1 MRLRHI
7 AGMGQESTHIDELRL
22 NNRLRF
28 GAEIPKEYGTVI
40 AAGPKGS
47 VQNEAFAHGANASE
61 GGYFGP
67 MVERVTLH
75 ILDSDS
81 ARRAQ
86 LARLAFAAGHH
97 AEIYGSIDE
106 LLAHA
111 PSNGLLLAHDDPPG
125 EAVPA
130 LIGAMMRAGHWLP
143 VIAIGDAPETWAV
156 VRTIKAG
163 ALDYLAIPSQI
174 APLNEAIARAAHEAE
189 THRVQRA
196 RAAEARQRIARLSLR
211 EREVLDRLAEGCSNK
226 AIARDLDISPRTV
239 EIHRMKMMGKLGAR
253 HAAEA
258 VRLRI
263 EATGLD
269 EVA

>member
-1 MRLRHI
+1 MMDMI
-7 AGMGQESTHIDELRL
+7 
-22 NNRLRF
+22 
-28 GAEIPKEYGTVI
+28 
-40 AAGPKGS
+40 
-47 VQNEAFAHGANASE
+47 
-61 GGYFGP
+61 
-67 MVERVTLH
+67 ERVTLH
-75 ILDSDS
+75 ILDGDS

-97 AEIYGSIDE
+97 AEIYANTEE

-111 PSNGLLLAHDDPPG
+111 PSGGLVLAHDDPPG

-130 LIGAMMRAGHWLP
+130 LITAMMRAGQWLP
-143 VIAIGDAPETWAV
+143 VIAIAEHPDTEAV
-156 VRTIKAG
+156 VRTIKSG
-163 ALDYLAIPSQI
+163 ALDYLGVPHQI
-174 APLNEAIARAAHEAE
+174 APLNEAIGRASREAE
-189 THRVQRA
+189 SYRAQRA
-196 RAAEARQRIARLSLR
+196 RAAEARQRIARLSMR
-211 EREVLDRLAEGCSNK
+211 EREVLDRLADGCSNK

-269 EVA
+269 AA

>member
-1 MRLRHI
+1 MSYL
-7 AGMGQESTHIDELRL
+7 GDLQPNSW
-22 NNRLRF
+22 LRF
-28 GAEIPKEYGTVI
+28 GAEFPKEYGQLT
-40 AAGPKGS
+40 GLESDGS
-47 VQNEAFAHGANASE
+47 VQFEAFMRGVEAARS
-61 GGYFGP
+61 GYFGT

-97 AEIYGSIDE
+97 AEIYGSTDE

-111 PSNGLLLAHDDPPG
+111 PSTGLLLAHDDPPG

-130 LIGAMMRAGHWLP
+130 LIAAMMRAGHWLP
-143 VIAIGDAPETWAV
+143 VIAIGNAPETWAV

-163 ALDYLAIPSQI
+163 ALDYLAIPNQI
-174 APLNEAIARAAHEAE
+174 GPLNEAISRAAHEAE
-189 THRVQRA
+189 SHRVQRA

-263 EATGLD
+263 EATGLGD
-269 EVA
+269 AA

>member
-1 MRLRHI
+1 MLV
-7 AGMGQESTHIDELRL
+7 MID
-22 NNRLRF
+22 
-28 GAEIPKEYGTVI
+28 
-40 AAGPKGS
+40 
-47 VQNEAFAHGANASE
+47 
-61 GGYFGP
+61 
-67 MVERVTLH
+67 RVTLH
-75 ILDSDS
+75 ILDGDS

-97 AEIYGSIDE
+97 AEIYANTDE

-111 PSNGLLLAHDDPPG
+111 PSVGLVLAHDDPPG
-125 EAVPA
+125 EAVPL
-130 LIGAMMRAGHWLP
+130 LIAAMMRAGQWLP
-143 VIAIGDAPETWAV
+143 VIAIAEAPATGSV
-156 VRTIKAG
+156 VRAIKAG
-163 ALDYLAIPSQI
+163 ALDYLGVPHQVAT
-174 APLNEAIARAAHEAE
+174 LNDAIARAAREAE
-189 THRVQRA
+189 ASRAQRA

-211 EREVLDRLAEGCSNK
+211 EREVLDRLADGCSNK

-269 EVA
+269 AA

>member
-1 MRLRHI
+1 MDHEHTPRTQTI
-7 AGMGQESTHIDELRL
+7 AGNTIRSGANAAKGKPVGASVSAL
-22 NNRLRF
+22 NSFR
-28 GAEIPKEYGTVI
+28 
-40 AAGPKGS
+40 
-47 VQNEAFAHGANASE
+47 NEAIAHGASGPE
-61 GGYFGP
+61 GVLLPG

-75 ILDSDS
+75 ILDGDS

-97 AEIYGSIDE
+97 AEIYANAEE

-111 PSNGLLLAHDDPPG
+111 PSNGLVLAHDEPTG
-125 EAVPA
+125 QGIAA

-143 VIAIGDAPETWAV
+143 VIAVAEAPETHAV
-156 VRTIKAG
+156 VTAIKAG
-163 ALDYLAIPSQI
+163 ALDYLAVPQQI
-174 APLNEAIARAAHEAE
+174 GPLNEAVAHATKEAE
-189 THRVQRA
+189 AHRAQRA

-263 EATGLD
+263 EAAGLGD
-269 EVA
+269 VAA